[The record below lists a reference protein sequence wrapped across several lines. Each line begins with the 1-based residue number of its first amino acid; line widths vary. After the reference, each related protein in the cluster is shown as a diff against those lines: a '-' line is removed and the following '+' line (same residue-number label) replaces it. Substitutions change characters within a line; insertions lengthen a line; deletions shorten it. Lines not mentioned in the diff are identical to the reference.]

1 MTGQRRH
8 WTPFRNE
15 TGPQLSLAPFKIL
28 IGKQIIRDQSKRL
41 KRKERALL

>member
-1 MTGQRRH
+1 MSGQRRQ

-15 TGPQLSLAPFKIL
+15 TGPQLSPAPVKIL
-28 IGKQIIRDQSKRL
+28 IGKQIIRTQSKPL